1 MTLVVLN
8 FSQNTQPCKI
18 DFSQIK
24 KSFRVRKGMKIAP
37 QSDLSFNTLQ
47 HPEEVKV
54 ESFVPSTGKMM
65 KLGLP
70 GNSLIVVEL
79 QAERSHGIHVNAST
93 GNDASI
99 GSLAY
104 P

>member
-1 MTLVVLN
+1 
-8 FSQNTQPCKI
+8 
-18 DFSQIK
+18 
-24 KSFRVRKGMKIAP
+24 
-37 QSDLSFNTLQ
+37 
-47 HPEEVKV
+47 
-54 ESFVPSTGKMM
+54 MM